1 MIITRKL
8 DSTLI
13 GYVTTFEN
21 LTHVDVSDTFFDA
34 DVLVFLVKSGDA
46 GKAIGRQGAKI
57 KTLSR
62 LLKKRIKVMEL
73 SDDVV
78 TFVKRALEPL
88 DVGETILDEEKK
100 TLLLKPVEAQTKA
113 QIIGRNGK
121 RLEGLQAMVKRYF
134 SYTLSVAR

>member
-1 MIITRKL
+1 MIFSRKL

-21 LTHVDVSDTFFDA
+21 LVHVDVSDAFFDA
-34 DVLVFLVKSGDA
+34 DVLVFLVKPGDA
-46 GKAIGRQGAKI
+46 GKAIGRQGSKI

-78 TFVKRALEPL
+78 TFVRKALEPL
-88 DVGETILDEEKK
+88 DVGEVVLDEEKK
-100 TLLLKPVEAQTKA
+100 TLLLKPVEVQTKA

-121 RLEGLQAMVKRYF
+121 RLEGLQAMVRRYF
-134 SYTLSVAR
+134 SYSLSVAR

>member
-1 MIITRKL
+1 MIVSRKL

-21 LTHVDVSDTFFDA
+21 LVHVDVSDAFFDA
-34 DVLVFLVKSGDA
+34 DVLVFLVKPCDA
-46 GKAIGRQGAKI
+46 GKAIGRQGSKI

-78 TFVKRALEPL
+78 TFVRKALEPL
-88 DVGETILDEEKK
+88 DVGEVILDEEKK
-100 TLLLKPVEAQTKA
+100 TLLLKPVEVQTKA

-121 RLEGLQAMVKRYF
+121 RLESLQAMVRRYF
-134 SYTLSVAR
+134 SYSLSVVR